1 MRVDIVDAAGI
12 TTIFTEELVSP
23 AVAQSIADET
33 GGRFYSA
40 DTVEGLPE
48 DLRYTGAGVTV
59 VEEKDLWDMP
69 ALLGL
74 IVLLV
79 GVEWTLRRQWGFA

>member
-1 MRVDIVDAAGI
+1 MDPLASSFGG
-12 TTIFTEELVSP
+12 P
-23 AVAQSIADET
+23 ARGSLGAPGTRRGVERIAEET
-33 GGRFYSA
+33 GGRFYTPESVA
-40 DTVEGLPE
+40 ALPE
-48 DLRYTGAGVTV
+48 DLQYTGAGVTV

-79 GVEWTLRRQWGFA
+79 GVEWALRRQWGLA